1 MNTMLI
7 KIFNL
12 FLLLASAMTVAHA
25 EYVYAGVKSDK
36 HNITQHTT
44 LDRQGLNYHQTL
56 LQADVEN
63 ETSDLD
69 SLTTTP
75 ELPPWHRLSFGQ
87 PSALSLANVA
97 FKFSFPQSRAPPVIC

>member
-1 MNTMLI
+1 
-7 KIFNL
+7 
-12 FLLLASAMTVAHA
+12 MTVAHA

-36 HNITQHTT
+36 HNITQH
-44 LDRQGLNYHQTL
+44 TL